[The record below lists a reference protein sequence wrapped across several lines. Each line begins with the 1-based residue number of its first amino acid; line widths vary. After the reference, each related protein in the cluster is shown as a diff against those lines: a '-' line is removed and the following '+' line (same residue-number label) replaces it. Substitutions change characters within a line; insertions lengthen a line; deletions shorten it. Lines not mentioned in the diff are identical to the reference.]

1 MKYAYV
7 TSIFGKMHDV
17 FAILYIQVFQRQ
29 FHFLRGR
36 DVFIMYVQAFYI
48 LQASEQAK
56 FCYSKKG
63 SRGNL
68 NLFK

>member
-1 MKYAYV
+1 
-7 TSIFGKMHDV
+7 MHYV
-17 FAILYIQVFQRQ
+17 FAILYKFVTYKFSQVFQRQ

-56 FCYSKKG
+56 FC
-63 SRGNL
+63 
-68 NLFK
+68 

>member
-1 MKYAYV
+1 
-7 TSIFGKMHDV
+7 MHDA
-17 FAILYIQVFQRQ
+17 FAILHLHVTYTFSEVFQRQ

-56 FCYSKKG
+56 LC
-63 SRGNL
+63 
-68 NLFK
+68 